1 MKKLNLFIIFFVIS
15 LAIIGLIALFS
26 QEQQSFRLTTLPK
39 SYSLIS
45 RVDEKEKISILL
57 YFDVSNLPFDPYDKQ
72 IHFSLRDKNNENS
85 LPLKLESTIF
95 TDESLEIQ
103 GDLFYL
109 YEFLFEID
117 FTTNSAY
124 DIEFVEAYLVINRNP
139 DQAEVKLLIGNL
151 SFTKVDSFLNSH
163 FSITKLK
170 ATVNV
175 LQHTKSVVAFEI
187 GIRNSL
193 NENVEI
199 LEVYPLL
206 PQVQVSVNDVFEITN
221 LNYSSSTNIEELL
234 GYEYHV
240 LGISNNDLLNI
251 VLLGNEEQCYY
262 FPLKISSQFKVTQF
276 AIKMKY
282 QVGDELFEGYIDD
295 FVFFS
300 DYFISQSEIN
310 QMVIHTYEID

>member
-300 DYFISQSEIN
+300 DYFISQAEIN

>member
-15 LAIIGLIALFS
+15 LAIVGLIALFS

-109 YEFLFEID
+109 YEFLFVID

-251 VLLGNEEQCYY
+251 VLLGKEEQCYY

-300 DYFISQSEIN
+300 EYFISQAEIN